1 MNAGVQDSWIKS
13 GFMQGWPPENIFIP
27 PNLILFYGLSE
38 MPIPGFILTQFQI
51 KKNTTRFIIS
61 LKMFSFIYMGFSRQG
76 LIRSFWEVDLS
87 AGFWLIPNLF
97 LNQKS
102 CIDLIII
109 LKMTWSQISP
119 IDHTCPVAL
128 SNQRHLSPSK
138 IHTITPA

>member
-1 MNAGVQDSWIKS
+1 MVSCRDDPQKIYLSH
-13 GFMQGWPPENIFIP
+13 QT
-27 PNLILFYGLSE
+27 LFYFTGWARCLFLVS
-38 MPIPGFILTQFQI
+38 FWLNFKL
-51 KKNTTRFIIS
+51 KKTTRFIIS

-128 SNQRHLSPSK
+128 SNQRHLYPSK

>member
-1 MNAGVQDSWIKS
+1 MNAGVQERFHAGMNPQKIDFSHQTFLCFTSWARC
-13 GFMQGWPPENIFIP
+13 
-27 PNLILFYGLSE
+27 LSLVA
-38 MPIPGFILTQFQI
+38 FWLNF
-51 KKNTTRFIIS
+51 KFKNSTRFSIS

-76 LIRSFWEVDLS
+76 LIRSFWEVDLF